1 MPCALIFNELI
12 SNSFKHAFKPDQVG
26 TIAIFMSSIDASI
39 SVRFLDDGVGIPE
52 EMDLSKAKSLGM
64 KLINNLVVK
73 QLKGSLRICR
83 NPGTEIIFSFRI
95 S

>member
-1 MPCALIFNELI
+1 MGI
-12 SNSFKHAFKPDQVG
+12 
-26 TIAIFMSSIDASI
+26 IAISMSSIENFI
-39 SVRFLDDGVGIPE
+39 SVRFQDDGVGIPE
-52 EMDLSKAKSLGM
+52 DMDLPKIKSLGI

-73 QLKGSLRICR
+73 QLKGNLRICR